1 MIGKPEWFTYR
12 IFGWGVRP
20 RTWQGWAYLAA
31 ITAIVGL
38 IEFVPI
44 ANTIRIWCFG
54 ILAGIVMLDVIHIM
68 TRLDKEHDEREKL
81 QQLIIERN
89 CSFAAVVAMIA
100 IAAFQAFKNRHLA
113 KIGLPIDLSILIVIG
128 VMAITK
134 IVSTWHVR
142 RKL

>member
-31 ITAIVGL
+31 VATSMGL
-38 IEFVPI
+38 IKLLPI
-44 ANTIRIWCFG
+44 ANAIRMWCFG
-54 ILAGIVMLDVIHIM
+54 SLVGLVVLDVILIM
-68 TRLDKEHDEREKL
+68 TQLDKVHDEREKL
-81 QQLIIERN
+81 QQMIIERN
-89 CSFAAVVAMIA
+89 CSFAAVVALIA

-113 KIGLPIDLSILIVIG
+113 GHQIDDSILIVLVVMG
-128 VMAITK
+128 VTK
-134 IVSTWHVR
+134 IISTWHVR